1 MKLYE
6 PHQTTVE
13 VGGKTFTLEPTFD
26 RVVRF
31 LELCERNDLS
41 SEDII
46 EIAYAWLVKTPQK
59 ADLLTKQAVI
69 EKIKKEIINPPKR
82 HILNSESPKK
92 VVDYNLDA
100 ADIYASFM
108 LDYKIDLIEEI
119 GKMHWSKFIALFDG
133 LSADTPI
140 KRIMHIRTEQIP
152 PLKPNQSNLKYIQ
165 QLAELKALYALPE
178 KPKPQ
183 DTQKAWGEIFDIL
196 YEQAGDGRG
205 N

>member
-41 SEDII
+41 GKDII
-46 EIAYAWLVKTPQK
+46 EIAYSWLVKTPQK

-133 LSADTPI
+133 LSSDTPI
-140 KRIMHIRTEQIP
+140 KRIMRIRSEQMP
-152 PLKPNQSNLKYIQ
+152 PLNPNRSNLKYIQ
-165 QLAELKALYALPE
+165 RLSELKALYALPE
-178 KPKPQ
+178 KHNPQ
-183 DTQKAWGEIFDIL
+183 EKKEAWGEIFDIL
-196 YEQAGDGRG
+196 YEQAGDENGD
-205 N
+205 

>member
-13 VGGKTFTLEPTFD
+13 VGGKMFALEPTFD

-31 LELCERNDLS
+31 LELCERDDLN

-46 EIAYAWLVKTPQK
+46 EIAYSWLVKHPK
-59 ADLLTKQAVI
+59 KVDYPTKCAVV
-69 EKIKKEIINPPKR
+69 EKIKAEIINPPKR
-82 HILNSESPKK
+82 HILNNSAPKK
-92 VVDYNLDA
+92 CVDFSFDA

-108 LDYKIDLIEEI
+108 LDYRIDLIEEI

-140 KRIMHIRTEQIP
+140 KRIMHIRSEQIP

-165 QLAELKALYALPE
+165 QLMELKALYALPE
-178 KPKPQ
+178 KQNPQ
-183 DTQKAWGEIFDIL
+183 EVQNAWGEIFDIL
-196 YEQAGDGRG
+196 YEQAGDGNG

>member
-13 VGGKTFTLEPTFD
+13 VGGKTFILEPTFD

-31 LELCERNDLS
+31 LELCERDDLS
-41 SEDII
+41 GEDII
-46 EIAYAWLVKTPQK
+46 EIAYSWLVKMPQK

-92 VVDYNLDA
+92 VVDYNHDA

-119 GKMHWSKFIALFDG
+119 GKMHWSEFIALFDG

-140 KRIMHIRTEQIP
+140 KRIMHIRAEQIP

-196 YEQAGDGRG
+196 YEQAGDGRD

>member
-26 RVVRF
+26 RVLRF
-31 LELCERNDLS
+31 LELCERDDLN

-46 EIAYAWLVKTPQK
+46 EIAYSWLVKTPQK
-59 ADLLTKQAVI
+59 ADLLTKRAVI

-82 HILNSESPKK
+82 HILNSQSPKK
-92 VVDYNLDA
+92 VVDFSFDA

-133 LSADTPI
+133 LSSDAPI
-140 KRIMHIRTEQIP
+140 KRIMRIRSEQMP
-152 PLKPNQSNLKYIQ
+152 PLKPNRSNLKYIQ
-165 QLAELKALYALPE
+165 RLSELKALYVLPE
-178 KPKPQ
+178 KQNPQ
-183 DTQKAWGEIFDIL
+183 EKKEAWGEIFDIL
-196 YEQAGDGRG
+196 YEQAGDENGG
-205 N
+205 